1 MEKNHYSLEKIKLN
15 RWLNVRKTTLSQ
27 LNIDLKKKLN
37 FQISFDNCHDLDAYT
52 IKTISDYLEISVDKI
67 LKKKTTPVYLYSS
80 KNNIEKTKRPITKDG
95 IHFYN
100 YYTLPTPKGY
110 IAPVLLDI
118 MCPKNKLPK
127 LNNGHLEPAI
137 TISMGPGDIYAR
149 FGEKLQKDTWKKFKI
164 NHDLK
169 TNWIVGSSYFEPSLC
184 KHSYSRTTDKLGRII
199 SYTTRSNIEEL
210 LNDKLNDNSYKN
222 LLNKNKGKNINR
234 TLLKLEIATKG
245 YSIEFISKKIKLPLK
260 KVRNYFETTS
270 SSLEKKYILKMC
282 KFINSDPNLFLDRK
296 HNEDSVGK
304 LYFDYKKSIKSI
316 RNFKSYKVASIA
328 NSKRLPDLSGYF
340 MKVSNKKNLFLNDLF
355 DSKCSH
361 YFVTKG
367 EMKLHIK
374 SNNKK
379 ITKDIKEGDCLWL
392 SGFTDHG
399 FTGNGALLKISD
411 GQNINYLEKEDLI
424 NTYNLNNVLKRTRGD
439 MQNWGYD
446 KKN

>member
-1 MEKNHYSLEKIKLN
+1 MNKDHYSLDKIKLN
-15 RWLNVRKTTLSQ
+15 RWLNIRKTTIGQ
-27 LNIDLKKKLN
+27 LNRDLKNKIN
-37 FQISFDNCHDLDAYT
+37 FRISFNNCQDLDEYT
-52 IKTISDYLEISVDKI
+52 INVISDYLEITVDKI
-67 LKKKTTPVYLYSS
+67 KKNRSTPLFLYNS
-80 KNNIEKTKRPITKDG
+80 KKDIEKTKRPITKDG

-110 IAPVLLDI
+110 VAPVLLDI

-164 NHDLK
+164 NHDPK

-199 SYTTRSNIEEL
+199 SYTTKSNIEEL
-210 LNDKLNDNSYKN
+210 LNEKLNDNSYKN
-222 LLNKNKGKNINR
+222 LLNKNKNKNINR
-234 TLLKLEIATKG
+234 TLLKLEIETKG
-245 YSIEFISKKIKLPLK
+245 YSIKFISKKIKLPLK
-260 KVRNYFETTS
+260 KIENYFENSS
-270 SSLEKKYILKMC
+270 SSLEKKYIIKICNL
-282 KFINSDPNLFLDRK
+282 INSDPNLFLDRK
-296 HNEDSVGK
+296 HKEDSVGK
-304 LYFDYKKSIKSI
+304 LYFDYKESIKSI

-340 MKVSNKKNLFLNDLF
+340 MKISNKKKIFLNDIF

-361 YFVTKG
+361 YFATKG
-367 EMKLHIK
+367 EMKVHIK
-374 SNNKK
+374 SENKK
-379 ITKDIKEGDCLWL
+379 ITKDIKEGDCLWI
-392 SGFTDHG
+392 SGFTYHG
-399 FTGNGALLKISD
+399 FTGDGALLKISD

-424 NTYNLNNVLKRTRGD
+424 NTYNLNNVLKRTKGD

-446 KKN
+446 EKK